1 MKQLNSTL
9 LKALLLA
16 TLFVLPSNFAGAAPL
31 TWIEAVK
38 RTEVENP
45 EIAGAREN
53 VRAAEAKKTSAYA
66 GFLPTIKASIGYE
79 TTERSGSS
87 GVPVTTGTGWT
98 AGVNGSWNLFSGFS
112 DHAKL
117 KQADADLS
125 VTEAAL
131 TIARAKTSSDLKGAF
146 EAVAYSREYSKLSA
160 QILKRREENLR
171 LVQLRYESGR
181 ENKGSVLLSEAYL
194 EQAKYDDLQ
203 ARNSVR
209 TSSVALSKILAVDGD
224 GTAAIEVAGNV
235 PIADPPMRSPDF
247 NALVLTT
254 PEYSQAILQATSL
267 DEARRVAR
275 ASFFP
280 TLDLT
285 SSIGK
290 RGDDFFPEGTDTR
303 TFGITLNIPIFSGGR
318 DYGSYKAAVATASA
332 ANYTRDNTLRDV
344 KRKLEQAWAE
354 YVESVAK
361 LKADESFRKAAVVR
375 SDVART
381 KYNNGLLSFED
392 WDIIENDLITRQ
404 KTVLQTRRDRTT
416 AEAAWELAQGKGVWP

>member
-1 MKQLNSTL
+1 MKQLNSTFSN
-9 LKALLLA
+9 ALLIAVLIG
-16 TLFVLPSNFAGAAPL
+16 LPSSFVDAAPL
-31 TWIEAVK
+31 AWTEAIK
-38 RTEVENP
+38 RTETESP
-45 EIAGAREN
+45 EIAAAREN
-53 VRAAEAKKTSAYA
+53 VRASEAKKTSAYA
-66 GFLPTIKASIGYE
+66 GFLPTVKASIGYE

-98 AGVNGSWNLFSGFS
+98 AGINGNWNLFAGFA
-112 DHAKL
+112 DEAKL
-117 KQADADLS
+117 KQADADLRA
-125 VTEAAL
+125 TESAL
-131 TIARAKTSSDLKGAF
+131 AIARAKISSDLKGAF

-203 ARNSVR
+203 ARNSIR

-224 GTAAIEVAGNV
+224 GTAAIEVVGNV
-235 PIADPPMRSPDF
+235 PITDPPTRLPDF

-267 DEARRVAR
+267 NEARRIAR

-280 TLDLT
+280 TLDLS

-290 RGDDFFPEGTDTR
+290 RGDDFFPNETDTR
-303 TFGITLNIPIFSGGR
+303 TLGITLSIPLFAGGR
-318 DYGSYKAAVATASA
+318 EYGSYKAAVASAAA

-344 KRKLEQAWAE
+344 KRKLEQNWAE
-354 YVESVAK
+354 YNESVAK
-361 LKADESFRKAAVVR
+361 LRADESFRKAAVVR
-375 SDVART
+375 SDVARA